1 MGQAEDSA
9 GLAERYD
16 EARAWLAFLID
27 HPDKS
32 VSVAEY
38 KNQIRAARTAIHR
51 THKALMA
58 GAGDE

>member
-16 EARAWLAFLID
+16 QARAWLAFLID
-27 HPDKS
+27 HPDKT

-38 KNQIRAARTAIHR
+38 KHQIRAARTAVQR

-58 GAGDE
+58 GGRG